1 MIPWIRRLNR
11 PYLCRGRAIFEL
23 STFVNGIKGPHFVDR
38 KPVKEGERMIQGYV
52 QSLVYQSV
60 QRYNILPLTS
70 ACSQACI
77 FCSHN
82 FNPPGVESFSIDH
95 LPKGVIIDLLDYLDP
110 GKPVVI
116 GESSTRIEEGEPFLH
131 PRWRVIL
138 RNLRKKYSE
147 TLIKITTSGVT
158 LHKKDIS
165 LLERL
170 KPLRLCIS
178 VNMLEPDLRRRYL
191 GDGEPEKL
199 PKILEKLGETDL
211 ELEGSIVM
219 LPEITGF
226 QEIAKT
232 LNFLNSIDNFKLI
245 RLFKPGYTSRV
256 SSKLKEMLAVD
267 SLFLQKHIAGLR
279 SRLDLPLIYESAEI
293 NDLKPEVT
301 GVIKNS
307 PAEMA
312 GIKAGDIL
320 LEIDG
325 DKPFSRV
332 DAFHR
337 FQKLIQQKKVF
348 TVSLN
353 RAGEK
358 IKVQVT
364 AGEKGKDDMPGRDWC
379 YCGLVMN
386 YDFSPGQFQTLKS
399 RVGESRAD
407 RILLVTARGAAGRFA
422 PVLERLRSESR
433 TSIELAA
440 VTPEFFGG
448 SINCAGLL
456 VLRDIKNKLRE
467 VKDEF
472 DPGLVILPD
481 ISFDDRGRDLL
492 GERITDLAEELDLL
506 VETI

>member
-1 MIPWIRRLNR
+1 M
-11 PYLCRGRAIFEL
+11 
-23 STFVNGIKGPHFVDR
+23 
-38 KPVKEGERMIQGYV
+38 GERMIQGYALG
-52 QSLVYQSV
+52 LVYQRV

-82 FNPPGVESFSIDH
+82 FNPPGVESFNIGH
-95 LPKGVIIDLLDYLDP
+95 LPEEMIMDLLDYLDP
-110 GKPVVI
+110 ENPVVI

-131 PRWRVIL
+131 PHWQEIL
-138 RNLRKKYSE
+138 TKLRKKYPD

-158 LHKKDIS
+158 LQKKDIS
-165 LLERL
+165 LLESL

-191 GDGEPEKL
+191 GDREPEKL
-199 PKILEKLGETDL
+199 PGILEKLGETDL

-219 LPEITGF
+219 LPGITGF
-226 QEIAKT
+226 QEIART
-232 LNFLNSIDNFKLI
+232 LSFLDSIDNFKLV

-256 SSKLKEMLAVD
+256 SRKLKDMLAAD
-267 SLFLQKHIAGLR
+267 SGFLQNYIAGLR
-279 SRLDLPLIYESAEI
+279 PRLDLPLIYESAEI
-293 NDLKPEVT
+293 NDLTPEVT

-307 PAEMA
+307 PAEAA

-337 FQKLIQQKKVF
+337 FQKLIQQKEAFV
-348 TVSLN
+348 VSLE
-353 RAGEK
+353 RAGEE

-364 AGEKGKDDMPGRDWC
+364 AGEGEKDDLEGRDLS

-386 YDFSPGQFQTLKS
+386 YDFSPGQFLTLKS
-399 RVGESRAD
+399 RVAKSRAD
-407 RILLVTARGAAGRFA
+407 RILLITASGAAGRFA
-422 PVLERLRSESR
+422 PVLESLRSESR
-433 TSIELAA
+433 ASIELA
-440 VTPEFFGG
+440 VVSPEFFGG

-456 VLRDIKNKLRE
+456 VLRDIKNKLRK
-467 VKDEF
+467 VKDNCE
-472 DPGLVILPD
+472 PGLVILPD

-492 GERITDLAEELDLL
+492 GERITGLEEELDLP